1 MSRHLQESHS
11 RHRGSRHRG
20 FAVAFAVMLVTSV
33 FAAGPAVAGGRK
45 GDSTTTTTT
54 TTTTAA
60 PTTTTTV
67 APDSGSGGFSQW
79 EDASSLGSYSAGQY
93 PGSMYWITN
102 RVTGAK
108 AFWAAGY
115 TGAGIDV
122 ALIDT
127 GVVPVDGLRRSGKVI
142 NGPDL
147 SFESQVDNLRYL
159 DTYGHGTHLAGI
171 IAGRADSVA
180 SIQNASTSDFLGM
193 APDARIVNVKVA
205 DAHGAVD
212 VTQVIAAIDWVIE
225 HRYDNGMNI
234 RVITLAYGTDG
245 TQGYEVDPLSL
256 AVERAW
262 NAGIVVVVAAGNDG
276 NNSVLRNPATNPFVI
291 AVGASEN
298 AGNHNTLSDDTV
310 AAFSNC
316 GTSQRF
322 VDIVAHGRSIVSLR
336 NPGSYAD
343 VNYPQ
348 AVVADGYFLGSGSS
362 QAAAMVAGAAA
373 LVLDQRPELNPDQ
386 VKQLLTHESAQYLS
400 GANSMCQGAG
410 ALDLATA
417 FNAPTP
423 TASSADQ
430 TYQSSDGSGSLEAAR
445 GSDHVYDNGVA
456 LQGEIDIM
464 GNPWYGYNCTTTTT
478 GKGKSA
484 VTTVSC
490 DSLWNGGDFNGAS
503 WSGAS
508 WSGASWSGASWS
520 SKTWSGASWSGAS
533 WSGASWSGASW
544 SGASWSGSSWSGLSW
559 E

>member
-1 MSRHLQESHS
+1 M
-11 RHRGSRHRG
+11 
-20 FAVAFAVMLVTSV
+20 AFALMLVTSV
-33 FAAGPAVAGGRK
+33 IVAAPAVAGGK
-45 GDSTTTTTT
+45 KNTTTTT

-67 APDSGSGGFSQW
+67 APDDGGFEQW

-93 PGSMYWITN
+93 PGSMYWITHN
-102 RVTGAK
+102 ATGAK
-108 AFWAAGY
+108 DFWNAGY

-127 GVVPVDGLRRSGKVI
+127 GVVPVDGLRWPGKVI

-147 SFESQVDNLRYL
+147 SFESQADNLRYL

-171 IAGRADSVA
+171 IAGRADA
-180 SIQNASTSDFLGM
+180 ATSISSANSGDFLGM

-205 DAHGAVD
+205 DALGAVD

-234 RVITLAYGTDG
+234 RVINLAYGTDD
-245 TQGYEVDPLSL
+245 DPLSL

-276 NNSVLRNPATNPFVI
+276 NSAALRNPATNPFVI
-291 AVGASEN
+291 AVGAAEN
-298 AGNHNTLSDDTV
+298 AGNHNRIDDDV
-310 AAFSNC
+310 VPAFSSC

-322 VDIVAHGRSIVSLR
+322 VDVVAHGKSIVSLR
-336 NPGSYAD
+336 SPGSYAD
-343 VNYPQ
+343 QFYPQ
-348 AVVADGYFLGSGSS
+348 ASVADGYFLGSGTS
-362 QAAAMVAGAAA
+362 QAAAVVTGAVA

-386 VKQLLTHESAQYLS
+386 VKQLLVHNSALWLDNAS
-400 GANSMCQGAG
+400 SMCQGGG
-410 ALDLATA
+410 ALDLGTA
-417 FNAPTP
+417 LTAGTP

-430 TYQSSDGSGSLEAAR
+430 TYEPSEGGGSLEAAR

-456 LQGEIDIM
+456 LEGEIDIM
-464 GNPWYGYNCTTTTT
+464 GNPWDGYNCTSTTT
-478 GKGKSA
+478 GKGQNK
-484 VTTVSC
+484 VTTVTC

-520 SKTWSGASWSGAS
+520 GASWSGASWSGASWSSKDWSGASWSGAS